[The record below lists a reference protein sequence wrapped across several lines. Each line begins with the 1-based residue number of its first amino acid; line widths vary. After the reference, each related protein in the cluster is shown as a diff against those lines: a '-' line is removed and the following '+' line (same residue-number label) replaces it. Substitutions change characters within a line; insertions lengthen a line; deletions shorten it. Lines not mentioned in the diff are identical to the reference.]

1 MLKTIRLER
10 ITKRFPGVL
19 ACDDVSLTI
28 RPGIVHAIVG
38 ENGAGKSTLMGILAG
53 LHQPDA
59 GSIYINDARVRFT
72 SPRDAV
78 AKGIG
83 MVYQEFMLVRSLTA
97 VDNIILGFEPTR
109 FSYISRD
116 EALRRIQELM
126 ELHGISVP
134 LDQPVG
140 RLPVS
145 QQQQVEILKALYRG
159 ADLLILD
166 EPTSVLTPQ
175 ETQGLFRAIPELI
188 KKGKSVIFIS
198 HKLPEVLQIADTITV
213 MRDGRVVGSV
223 DRDAAT
229 ERQLA
234 RMMVGR
240 DIQLDFAPPEATAD
254 KAILQVRD
262 LTVIDPRRGTTVVDG
277 VSLAVRAGEI
287 VGIAG
292 VSGNGQNELVEAIV
306 GLRKPA
312 SGTIKLRDR
321 DITFTSAGQR
331 RWLGMRYIPQDR
343 AWVGSCRT
351 ASLWKNLLMGYQ
363 YRQSLANGIFLNEAS
378 VRDFARFLVE
388 RFSVKAAS
396 IDVDAGTLS
405 GGNLQKAIVAREL
418 AETPQVLIAEDPT
431 RGIDI
436 GATEFVRGQILEV
449 AKKGGAVLLI
459 SGDLQEIMSMST
471 RVLVMYRGRVVGEK
485 VPSETSE
492 EEFGL
497 LMAGHSSAG
506 TSEGT
511 DSE

>member
-1 MLKTIRLER
+1 
-10 ITKRFPGVL
+10 
-19 ACDDVSLTI
+19 
-28 RPGIVHAIVG
+28 
-38 ENGAGKSTLMGILAG
+38 
-53 LHQPDA
+53 
-59 GSIYINDARVRFT
+59 
-72 SPRDAV
+72 
-78 AKGIG
+78 
-83 MVYQEFMLVRSLTA
+83 
-97 VDNIILGFEPTR
+97 
-109 FSYISRD
+109 
-116 EALRRIQELM
+116 M

-306 GLRKPA
+306 GLRKPCPVH
-312 SGTIKLRDR
+312 KLRDR
-321 DITFTSAGQR
+321 HHLHICGQR
-331 RWLGMRYIPQDR
+331 RWLGM
-343 AWVGSCRT
+343 S
-351 ASLWKNLLMGYQ
+351 ASHRIERGRVQNRLLWKNLLMGYQ

-436 GATEFVRGQILEV
+436 GATEVVRGQILEV
-449 AKKGGAVLLI
+449 AKKEEQHFL